1 MAPQTPRQNGNGFS
15 ASGWFNNL
23 SPKGRQ
29 MVVLGGAGAAL
40 LALVFLGAPEKRP
53 VGPSTTPV
61 TPMGDLLGGKTDG
74 KELGITGLS
83 RDVSTIEQRLAR
95 LEAEN
100 ARLREA
106 QSRPPVPTTGAVP
119 AATPAPAGQVVASAP
134 PPPAPPQIRTIGEE
148 APSAQ
153 PPAPPARATMAA
165 DGQLAIEPPADE
177 AKAPTVYLPS
187 GSMMTGVLVT
197 GLDAPTGRG
206 AQGQPIPVLVRI
218 KHEAILP
225 SRFSAD
231 VREAFVLAEGYGDLA
246 SERAYL
252 RAVRFSMVLAN
263 GKVIDVPIEMTAV
276 GSDGKAGLRGRLVSK
291 QGSAIAK
298 ASLAAFADSAGQA
311 LSRSNQYN
319 AGGGID
325 PSLVGENAAYAGLGG
340 AMQGVSDW
348 YLKLADQMFPVIE
361 TGAGREVTFLLLKG
375 VDLPLTDEADRRA
388 RR

>member
-1 MAPQTPRQNGNGFS
+1 MAPQTPRPNSTGFS

-29 MVVLGGAGAAL
+29 MVVIGGAGAVL

-53 VGPSTTPV
+53 VGPNTAPV

-106 QSRPPVPTTGAVP
+106 QSRPQAPPTGGVPTGAP
-119 AATPAPAGQVVASAP
+119 TTPGQVVAP
-134 PPPAPPQIRTIGEE
+134 PPPPPPPQIRTIGEE
-148 APSAQ
+148 APVAASSA
-153 PPAPPARATMAA
+153 PSSGATLAA

-375 VDLPLTDEADRRA
+375 VDLPLTDEADRRT